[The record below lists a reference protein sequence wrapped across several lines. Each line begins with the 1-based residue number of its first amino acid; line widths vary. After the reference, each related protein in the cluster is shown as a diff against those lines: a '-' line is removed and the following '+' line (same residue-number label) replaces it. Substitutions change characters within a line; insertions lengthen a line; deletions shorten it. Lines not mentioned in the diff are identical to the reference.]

1 MEFGVKT
8 IELGVQSASNRVLE
22 LNRRGHVFEDVIRAA
37 EMIKSFGNRTWAS
50 DDAGNVWL
58 RPGNRY

>member
-8 IELGVQSASNRVLE
+8 IELGVQSASDRVIE

-37 EMIKSFGNRTWAS
+37 EMIKIIRDRTWAS

-58 RPGNRY
+58 RSGN